1 MKIPHGGRASGK
13 TAYAILESARTG
25 YPILAWSA
33 KRADELVSRAKE
45 MGVKIPYPVFFTGER
60 QRVTYPVIADDF
72 ERVFQDYVRREFGTT
87 VSVGTVG
94 SPIKLIAFD
103 SEITASDEDILDFM
117 RPRKEDFETRYMGR
131 WDGTERRENVE
142 KVND

>member
-1 MKIPHGGRASGK
+1 MKILHGGRSSGK

-33 KRADELVSRAKE
+33 KRADELVCRAKQ

-72 ERVFQDYVRREFGTT
+72 DRVFEDYVQREFGSR
-87 VSVGTVG
+87 VAVGTTG
-94 SPIKLIAFD
+94 SPIQFIAFD
-103 SEITASDEDILDFM
+103 SQITASDDEILNFM
-117 RPRKEDFETRYMGR
+117 RPRKTEFETHCLGR
-131 WDGTERRENVE
+131 WGVSKKEE
-142 KVND
+142 

>member
-1 MKIPHGGRASGK
+1 MKILHGGRSSGK

-72 ERVFQDYVRREFGTT
+72 DRVFQDYVRREFGTT
-87 VSVGTVG
+87 VSVCTVG
-94 SPIKLIAFD
+94 SPIKLISFD
-103 SEITASDEDILDFM
+103 RKISASDEEILDFI
-117 RPRKEDFETRYMGR
+117 RLRKEEFETRCMGK
-131 WDGTERRENVE
+131 WGISQNEQEV
-142 KVND
+142 